1 MCENGIDTRGDCL
14 QSSGAGSAVALVP
27 GSADELYGLTDR
39 GPNVEG
45 RTKNE
50 KVLPVPDFQPRI
62 EKFRLRDGTA
72 SVERTILLTG
82 PNGAPISGLVDPAA
96 PTGEPW
102 SAWTVHRYPRPIMG
116 STPKGLVA
124 LTDGTFWVSDEY
136 RPFIVHFD
144 VNGKEPERLSS
155 FNGTLPRELSLRGAN
170 RGLEGLTITPDGST
184 LVGMMQSA
192 LSTPGLQGSAKAVPL
207 TRIVTV
213 NLATKAVREYLYP
226 LADPEKT
233 EVVVSEI
240 TAITNASFLVDE
252 RDGELEPGA
261 NKKIYLADISGAT
274 DVGPGSTVPDST
286 YRADAG
292 GLQVGGKPIE
302 TLIGVTTE
310 AAAIEQLKTVGI
322 SVAGKEPEAGRR
334 CIGHPAQ
341 RQGRLLRP

>member
-1 MCENGIDTRGDCL
+1 MVGMD
-14 QSSGAGSAVALVP
+14 
-27 GSADELYGLTDR
+27 
-39 GPNVEG
+39 
-45 RTKNE
+45 
-50 KVLPVPDFQPRI
+50 
-62 EKFRLRDGTA
+62 
-72 SVERTILLTG
+72 
-82 PNGAPISGLVDPAA
+82 GAPLPTSDHGLD
-96 PTGEPW
+96 TE
-102 SAWTVHRYPRPIMG
+102 
-116 STPKGLVA
+116 GLVA

-144 VNGKEPERLSS
+144 VNGTELERLSP
-155 FNGTLPRELSLRGAN
+155 FNGTLPRELSLRGPN
-170 RGLEGLTITPDGST
+170 RGLEGMTITPDGST

-213 NLATKAVREYLYP
+213 NLATKAAREYLYP

-240 TAITNASFLVDE
+240 TAITNTSFLVDE

-261 NKKIYLADISGAT
+261 NKKIYLADISDAT

-310 AAAIEQLKTVGI
+310 AAAIESVHWSPGSTTTATSSATTSWRVWRRRTAARRSSSRTTAI
-322 SVAGKEPEAGRR
+322 SVW
-334 CIGHPAQ
+334 PASDLGA
-341 RQGRLLRP
+341 RPLR

>member
-14 QSSGAGSAVALVP
+14 QSSGAGSAIALVP

-192 LSTPGLQGSAKAVPL
+192 LSTPGPQGSGKAVPL

-213 NLATKAVREYLYP
+213 NLATKPVREYLYP

-233 EVVVSEI
+233 KSWFRKSRRSP
-240 TAITNASFLVDE
+240 TRRFWWTNATENWSPA
-252 RDGELEPGA
+252 RTRRSTSPTSPA
-261 NKKIYLADISGAT
+261 RRMSAPARPSRIA
-274 DVGPGSTVPDST
+274 PTVPMPAVC
-286 YRADAG
+286 RW
-292 GLQVGGKPIE
+292 
-302 TLIGVTTE
+302 
-310 AAAIEQLKTVGI
+310 AASPSK
-322 SVAGKEPEAGRR
+322 R
-334 CIGHPAQ
+334 
-341 RQGRLLRP
+341 